1 MHRPR
6 LIVVA
11 TSLALVLACKAEA
24 PATPTEA
31 QALAPAGDRIWA
43 ASGVIRVVDAARQ
56 AVIARAP
63 VGHPI
68 TSMVFSPDGAHAY
81 VGTSHGLYRVEVATM
96 ALRGPLTAD
105 PIRRLEMQDNLL
117 SILQHQVI
125 VGPDG
130 TRDIRPFRLVHFDP
144 ATEKVV
150 ADQEIGQRIHY
161 ASERDGR
168 HLVISEA
175 GEVRIGAS
183 PEGLSSGR
191 ALALP
196 DLVPGRGPY
205 RVRGDVTVREGQRA
219 LVAIEGRPA
228 HLLVIDLDRGS
239 ARAVD
244 LGRETGIRGLAFLP
258 GGARAAVN
266 AMSQILI
273 VDLERGQVTGQLELP
288 APHVGASLSADGRSL
303 YLAQTVEGT
312 GGAVTQVHL
321 EPLAIGSHVHLE
333 DISPWAL
340 AVAPGSNPRQP

>member
-1 MHRPR
+1 MHRSG
-6 LIVVA
+6 LIFA
-11 TSLALVLACKAEA
+11 TSFLLLGSACKAEA
-24 PATPTEA
+24 PSTAAEA
-31 QALAPAGDRIWA
+31 QAIAPAGDRIWA

-56 AVIARAP
+56 GVIARAP

-68 TSMVFSPDGAHAY
+68 TSMVFTPDGASAY
-81 VGTSHGLYRVEVATM
+81 VGTSQGLYRVEVGTM
-96 ALRGPLTAD
+96 AMHGPLTTE
-105 PIRRLEMQDNLL
+105 PIRRLELQGNLL

-130 TRDIRPFRLVHFDP
+130 TRDIRPFRLVHFDL

-168 HLVISEA
+168 HLVVSEA

-191 ALALP
+191 PLDLP
-196 DLVPGRGPY
+196 ALVPGRGPY
-205 RVRGDVTVREGQRA
+205 RVRGDVTVRDGQRA

-228 HLLVIDLDRGS
+228 HLLVIDLDSGS

-258 GGARAAVN
+258 DGRRAVVN
-266 AMSQILI
+266 AMSHLLV
-273 VDLERGQVTGQLELP
+273 VDLAAGKVTEQLELG
-288 APHVGASLSADGRSL
+288 APHVGASLSSDGRSL

-321 EPLAIGSHVHLE
+321 SPLALGAHVHLD

-340 AVAPGSNPRQP
+340 AVAPGAHPRQP